1 MFLDYFYFVFFIFLF
16 LFFYFYLIFILVDTT
31 CFCTSLI
38 PHHLVVF
45 YFYYCSVHFQNMS
58 SILWQHHHICLF
70 WHNIRRHLGGYTMS
84 YFIILHIIVGFL
96 SIYVFLLV
104 MFTGF
109 ILFMYFSISCL
120 SQIKYLVIPVLLHV
134 GSRFL
139 NICLLL
145 SMSTLNMILF
155 YFILLELK
163 CWIWWF
169 YSMKV
174 IWFF

>member
-1 MFLDYFYFVFFIFLF
+1 
-16 LFFYFYLIFILVDTT
+16 
-31 CFCTSLI
+31 
-38 PHHLVVF
+38 
-45 YFYYCSVHFQNMS
+45 
-58 SILWQHHHICLF
+58 
-70 WHNIRRHLGGYTMS
+70 MS

-163 CWIWWF
+163 CWI
-169 YSMKV
+169 
-174 IWFF
+174 